1 MHYMQ
6 SKAFSWRGRQGVRDS
21 QQGMSSSSTI
31 SSSLSGFSNPRT
43 AAVSALV
50 MDRRCA
56 WETSQNMGDDGNL
69 RGHLGELPILTW
81 TWPRFQPPLL
91 KPTSWHLDNSPLIIP
106 STQSH
111 FLTYFQVSDLLAG
124 EEGSRS
130 ALSVS
135 IWVGVSVS
143 RSGSLISGPDII
155 AMNSTRPLLHP
166 LPTMV
171 WPRLSSHFGR
181 PHERRCHFQA
191 QHRRC
196 LTTLVMVI
204 NLLPNSKFTL
214 FSLLRKWIWVL

>member
-50 MDRRCA
+50 MDRLCA
-56 WETSQNMGDDGNL
+56 WETSQNMGDDGHL

-81 TWPRFQPPLL
+81 TWPRCQPPLL

-135 IWVGVSVS
+135 IWVGVYVS
-143 RSGSLISGPDII
+143 RSGSLISGPDHRTEFKTTTPSPAPNHGLASAPIPPWPHL
-155 AMNSTRPLLHP
+155 RGQVP
-166 LPTMV
+166 LPSTAQA
-171 WPRLSSHFGR
+171 L
-181 PHERRCHFQA
+181 PHHSCDGY
-191 QHRRC
+191 
-196 LTTLVMVI
+196 
-204 NLLPNSKFTL
+204 
-214 FSLLRKWIWVL
+214 